1 MTRTDIHSPKNFD
14 PAAYSYV
21 GSFDNYPPPGT
32 FVSDRRDDY
41 DTQFGHVEG
50 ALNFAHAEYSAAR
63 RLMSEHGA
71 KIHFDS
77 DEGYSQC
84 DHCGARIRYV
94 SIFKHTT
101 GELIAVGDTCAAE
114 RFGCDSRREY
124 DIKRLREAAAS
135 QRESAKAF
143 GKASEF
149 LNETAPE
156 LVEWM
161 LTPEAEKV
169 DGIFLDISRKLIR
182 FGSISEKQ
190 IAFCGKL
197 LQDYFQRQRNGGKT
211 DRELHFD
218 AEREA
223 AEDCPNGRT
232 EITGIVIK
240 SAWHESDFGS
250 QLKLTVKDDRGFIVW
265 VTCPS
270 LMVHHF
276 SDEFMNTNGKGKRIS
291 FTATLQQSDRDAKFG
306 FGKRPSK
313 AALLEEAIA
322 A

>member
-1 MTRTDIHSPKNFD
+1 MNRTDIHSPKNFD

-21 GSFDNYPPPGT
+21 GSFDNFPEPGSFIGEWSGPYKT
-32 FVSDRRDDY
+32 E
-41 DTQFGHVEG
+41 FGSVE
-50 ALNFAHAEYSAAR
+50 ALNPCHAIYTAAHK
-63 RLMSEHGA
+63 LMRERGA

-77 DEGYSQC
+77 DEGNSQC
-84 DHCGARIRYV
+84 DHCGAHIRYV
-94 SIFKHTT
+94 SIFKHTSD
-101 GELIAVGDTCAAE
+101 ELIAVGDTCAAE

-135 QRESAKAF
+135 ERESVKAF

-149 LNETAPE
+149 LNIAAPE

-169 DGIFLDISRKLIR
+169 GGIFLDITRKLIR
-182 FGSISEKQ
+182 FGSISKKQ
-190 IAFCGKL
+190 VAFCGKL

-211 DRELHFD
+211 DRELQFD

-223 AEDCPNGRT
+223 AEDCPNGRVM
-232 EITGIVIK
+232 ITGIVLK
-240 SAWHESDFGS
+240 EQMQESDFGET
-250 QLKLTVKDDRGFIVW
+250 LKLTVKDDRGFVVY

-270 LMVHHF
+270 NISNNV
-276 SDEFMNTNGKGKRIS
+276 GKGSRL
-291 FTATLQQSDRDAKFG
+291 TMMVTLQQSDRDAKFG

-313 AALLEEAIA
+313 AVLLEETIA

>member
-14 PAAYSYV
+14 PATYTYI
-21 GSFDNYPPPGT
+21 GSFDNFPAPGT
-32 FVSDRRDDY
+32 FVSNTRDDY
-41 DTQFGHVEG
+41 DTQFGRVEG
-50 ALNFAHAEYSAAR
+50 ALNFAHAEYIGAR
-63 RLMSEHGA
+63 RLMSEQGA

-77 DEGYSQC
+77 DEGNSQC

-94 SIFKHTT
+94 SIFKHTSD
-101 GELIAVGDTCAAE
+101 ELIAVGDTCAAE

-124 DIKRLREAAAS
+124 DIKRLREVAAS

-149 LNETAPE
+149 LNEVAPE

-169 DGIFLDISRKLIR
+169 GGIFLDISRKLIR

-190 IAFCGKL
+190 VAFCGKL
-197 LQDYFQRQRNGGKT
+197 LQDYFQRQRNGGRT
-211 DRELHFD
+211 DRELQYD

-223 AEDCPNGRT
+223 AEDCPNGRVA
-232 EITGIVIK
+232 ITGVVLK
-240 SAWHESDFGS
+240 ESYQESDFGET
-250 QLKLTVKDDRGFIVW
+250 LKLTIKDDRGFMVY

-270 LMVHHF
+270 SISNNV
-276 SDEFMNTNGKGKRIS
+276 GKGSRL
-291 FTATLQQSDRDAKFG
+291 TMMVTLQQSDRDAKFG

-313 AALLEEAIA
+313 AVLLNEAIA

>member
-14 PAAYSYV
+14 PAAYAYV
-21 GSFDNYPPPGT
+21 GSFDNFPAPQT
-32 FVSDRRDDY
+32 FLSNQHDDY
-41 DTQFGHVEG
+41 DTQFGRVES

-71 KIHFDS
+71 KIHFNS

-114 RFGCDSRREY
+114 RFGCNSRREY
-124 DIKRLREAAAS
+124 DIKRLREAAAGEC
-135 QRESAKAF
+135 ESVKTF

-149 LNETAPE
+149 LNATAPE

-161 LTPEAEKV
+161 LTPKAENV
-169 DGIFLDISRKLIR
+169 GGIFLDISRKLIR

-190 IAFCGKL
+190 VAFCGKL
-197 LQDYFQRQRNGGKT
+197 LQDHFQRQRNGGKT
-211 DRELHFD
+211 DRELQFEK
-218 AEREA
+218 ERLA
-223 AEDCPNGRT
+223 AEDCPNGRVT
-232 EITGIVIK
+232 ITGIVLK
-240 SAWHESDFGS
+240 ESYQESDFGET
-250 QLKLTVKDDRGFIVW
+250 LKLTIKDNRGFMVY

-270 LMVHHF
+270 NIANNV
-276 SDEFMNTNGKGKRIS
+276 GKGS
-291 FTATLQQSDRDAKFG
+291 SVTMVVTLQKSDRDAKFG

-313 AALLEEAIA
+313 AALLDEAV
-322 A
+322 